1 MKNHLTTEQYEY
13 ARKTGDWESGKAL
26 NYGQV
31 LNNNQE
37 IFLLMLQKNANQG
50 IPDLIL
56 EGFYAN
62 QEEADIMEKLSER
75 EIYEVLAA
83 FARWGLEQE
92 EAE

>member
-1 MKNHLTTEQYEY
+1 
-13 ARKTGDWESGKAL
+13 
-26 NYGQV
+26 
-31 LNNNQE
+31 
-37 IFLLMLQKNANQG
+37 MLQKNANQG

-83 FARWGLEQE
+83 FAQWGLEKE